1 MPQALPAFRGRQD
14 PRALQDRQEQ
24 WVSRDRLGLPELP
37 GRRAYRALSDLPGP
51 TVLPALLARRVS
63 RDRLG
68 LLVLPAHRVFRDRLG
83 LPVLPEPPEQPEL
96 PGLPE

>member
-24 WVSRDRLGLPELP
+24 WVSRDRLGLLVQP
-37 GRRAYRALSDLPGP
+37 GRRASRASSDLPA
-51 TVLPALLARRVS
+51 LLALSALLARRVS

-83 LPVLPEPPEQPEL
+83 LPALPEPPEQPEL